1 MNPNVEQM
9 TLFDFLGDLTEPTE
23 ITAPPM
29 VVKTP
34 EATASPARKPYMG
47 IEVAPRDFGGITI
60 GSVCEIIAEDPRK
73 EQLPHLFTKTEIGK
87 RVIVSQLSID
97 RGARWVWAYEAKPRR
112 YKTTSKGK
120 KICEYDPSC
129 MIAPYPAERLL
140 LLDQSTADLTMKLIA
155 D

>member
-9 TLFDFLGDLTEPTE
+9 ALFDFLGDPTE
-23 ITAPPM
+23 QAEIAAPLTSPE
-29 VVKTP
+29 TP
-34 EATASPARKPYMG
+34 EATAPPARKPYMG
-47 IEVAPRDFGGITI
+47 IEVSPRDFDGITI

-73 EQLPHLFTKTEIGK
+73 QRLPHLFTKTEVGK
-87 RVIVSQLSID
+87 RVIVAQLSTD

-112 YKTTSKGK
+112 YKITSKGK

-129 MIAPYPAERLL
+129 MIAPYPVERLMP
-140 LLDQSTADLTMKLIA
+140 LDQSTADLTMKLIA